1 MMNDY
6 TFIILRGIVSIAIIL
21 VMKYVLPYLKYKLT
35 QIIDEITWNAIV
47 KEVKSVEQTIKGTG
61 MGAIKKEE
69 VIARITLWANNHNI
83 KITKEQ
89 LLQLIETA
97 VWIMNNEDKANG

>member
-1 MMNDY
+1 
-6 TFIILRGIVSIAIIL
+6 
-21 VMKYVLPYLKYKLT
+21 
-35 QIIDEITWNAIV
+35 
-47 KEVKSVEQTIKGTG
+47 